1 MFLAFIKSSGSAH
14 ALAGVDR
21 FTPQTP
27 RRGSPSNQV
36 KVASRAV
43 ASQGATTFTS
53 LVQHLPDSL
62 QSYLDAALV
71 SVNSAYQ
78 QIPEPAR
85 DYIHEAA
92 ERSYLNTPV
101 GLAGTTLVLVA
112 TVVSMSRWGSNF
124 WTGGQR
130 LSPFGSRSHAPPVIS
145 DNDFSYITSE
155 DLAEPS
161 RAYDP
166 LSRAPASSDL
176 EDDVLLLKNKGIT
189 YPLKFPAFSIGDGKL
204 LVQDV
209 RERAMVVLGIRNRP
223 IKLLYKGK
231 QLKDNEAFC
240 RDYGLKDKSEVLCIV
255 GEAQAGDSDSG
266 LSDTGTGGS
275 KDSKKKKNKKSKK
288 GKSGKSK
295 KKADKDEVKEGQG
308 VSGGGSRT
316 DSPANAPKTPLEK
329 LNAIASDFH
338 TKILPLCIIYTANP
352 PEDPKKKDF
361 EHKKLGEAIMSQV
374 LLKLDGV
381 DTEGDPEARQVRKD
395 LVKETQGVLDG
406 LDAAAARS

>member
-1 MFLAFIKSSGSAH
+1 MALKPSLANVSLPRILTLAH
-14 ALAGVDR
+14 PL
-21 FTPQTP
+21 
-27 RRGSPSNQV
+27 
-36 KVASRAV
+36 

-62 QSYLDAALV
+62 QNYLDAAIV

-92 ERSYLNTPV
+92 ERSYLKTPV
-101 GLAGTTLVLVA
+101 GLAGTTLVLLA
-112 TVVSMSRWGSNF
+112 TAVSMSRWGSNF

-130 LSPFGSRSHAPPVIS
+130 LSPFGSRPHAPPVIS
-145 DNDFSYITSE
+145 DDDFSYITSE

-166 LSRAPASSDL
+166 LSRPPASSDL

-209 RERAMVVLGIRNRP
+209 RERAMMVLGIRNRP

-255 GEAQAGDSDSG
+255 GEPQAGDSDEG
-266 LSDTGTGGS
+266 HSDTGTGGS
-275 KDSKKKKNKKSKK
+275 KDSKKKKKKSKK
-288 GKSGKSK
+288 NKSGKSK
-295 KKADKDEVKEGQG
+295 KKDDKDDLKEGQG
-308 VSGGGSRT
+308 ASGGGSRT

-329 LNAIASDFH
+329 LNAIASDFR
-338 TKILPLCIIYTANP
+338 TKILPLCIVYTANP

-361 EHKKLGEAIMSQV
+361 EHKKLGETIMTQV

-381 DTEGDPEARQVRKD
+381 DTEGDPEARQVRRD
-395 LVKETQGVLDG
+395 LVRETQGVLDG

>member
-1 MFLAFIKSSGSAH
+1 MYSTDTSRLSNLLLSRPLVTPKSAH

-21 FTPQTP
+21 FPPQTP

-112 TVVSMSRWGSNF
+112 TIVSMSRWGSSF

-130 LSPFGSRSHAPPVIS
+130 LSPFSSRSHAPPVITN
-145 DNDFSYITSE
+145 DDFSYITSE
-155 DLAEPS
+155 DLAEPG

-166 LSRAPASSDL
+166 LSRPPASSDL

-189 YPLKFPAFSIGDGKL
+189 YPLKFPAFSIGD
-204 LVQDV
+204 
-209 RERAMVVLGIRNRP
+209 RHAARP
-223 IKLLYKGK
+223 G
-231 QLKDNEAFC
+231 
-240 RDYGLKDKSEVLCIV
+240 
-255 GEAQAGDSDSG
+255 SG
-266 LSDTGTGGS
+266 TGTGGS
-275 KDSKKKKNKKSKK
+275 KDSKKKKNKKGKK

-295 KKADKDEVKEGQG
+295 KKSDKDEVKEGQG
-308 VSGGGSRT
+308 QGAAGGGSRT

-338 TKILPLCIIYTANP
+338 TKILPLCIVYTANP

-361 EHKKLGEAIMSQV
+361 EHKKLGETIMTQV

-406 LDAAAARS
+406 LDAAAAR

>member
-1 MFLAFIKSSGSAH
+1 M
-14 ALAGVDR
+14 
-21 FTPQTP
+21 
-27 RRGSPSNQV
+27 
-36 KVASRAV
+36 

-92 ERSYLNTPV
+92 ERSYLNTPIGV
-101 GLAGTTLVLVA
+101 AGTTLVLIA
-112 TVVSMSRWGSNF
+112 TVVSMSRWGSSF

-130 LSPFGSRSHAPPVIS
+130 LSPFSSRPHAPPVIS
-145 DNDFSYITSE
+145 DDDFSYITSE

-166 LSRAPASSDL
+166 LSRPPASSDL
-176 EDDVLLLKNKGIT
+176 EDDVLLLKNKGTT

-204 LVQDV
+204 LVQDL
-209 RERAMVVLGIRNRP
+209 RDRAMVVLGIRNRP

-240 RDYGLKDKSEVLCIV
+240 RDYGLKDKSEILCIV
-255 GEAQAGDSDSG
+255 GDPQAGADSDD

-275 KDSKKKKNKKSKK
+275 KDSKKKK
-288 GKSGKSK
+288 KSGKSK
-295 KKADKDEVKEGQG
+295 KKNGKSKKKGDKDDVKETVG
-308 VSGGGSRT
+308 VPVPVGGSQ
-316 DSPANAPKTPLEK
+316 PGAPVNVPKTPLEK

-338 TKILPLCIIYTANP
+338 TKILPLCIVYTANP

-361 EHKKLGEAIMSQV
+361 EHKKLGETIMTQV

-381 DTEGDPEARQVRKD
+381 DTEGDPEARQFRKD

-406 LDAAAARS
+406 LDEAAARS